1 MQEGNDFVMQPD
13 LQDVRFYVGLK
24 QSTEAIKNGKAARAF
39 VANDADDHVRLPFVM
54 LCEENGIP
62 LEICESKAKLGKN
75 FGISV
80 SAACAVI
87 LK

>member
-1 MQEGNDFVMQPD
+1 MQTD
-13 LQDVRFYVGLK
+13 LQDVRFFVGLK
-24 QSTEAIKNGKAARAF
+24 QSTDAIKTGKAQKAF
-39 VANDADDHVRLPFVM
+39 VANDADEHVRLPFVA
-54 LCEENGIP
+54 LCKEHNVPVEF
-62 LEICESKAKLGKN
+62 CESKAKLGKD

>member
-1 MQEGNDFVMQPD
+1 MQPD
-13 LQDVRFYVGLK
+13 LQNVRFYVGLK
-24 QSTEAIKNGKAARAF
+24 QSTDAIRNGKAQKAY
-39 VANDADDHVRLPFVM
+39 VAKDADDHVRLPFVA
-54 LCEENGIP
+54 LCEEHGVP
-62 LEICESKAKLGKN
+62 VVFSETKAKLGKD

>member
-1 MQEGNDFVMQPD
+1 MQAD

-24 QSTEAIKNGKAARAF
+24 QSTDAIKNGEAIKAF
-39 VANDADDHVRLPFVM
+39 VAEDADDHVRLPFVA
-54 LCEENGIP
+54 LCEEHKVSMEFI
-62 LEICESKAKLGKN
+62 ESKAMLGKK

>member
-1 MQEGNDFVMQPD
+1 MQPD
-13 LQDVRFYVGLK
+13 LQNVRFYVGLK
-24 QSTEAIKNGKAARAF
+24 QSTDAIKKGKAQKAF
-39 VANDADDHVRLPFVM
+39 VAQDADNHVRLPFVA
-54 LCEENGIP
+54 LCEEHGVP
-62 LEICESKAKLGKN
+62 VELSESKAKLGKD

>member
-1 MQEGNDFVMQPD
+1 MQPD
-13 LQDVRFYVGLK
+13 LQNARFYVGLK
-24 QSTEAIKNGKAARAF
+24 QSTDAIRNGKAQKAY
-39 VANDADDHVRLPFVM
+39 VAKDADEHVRLPFVE
-54 LCEENGIP
+54 LCEENGVP
-62 LEICESKAKLGKN
+62 VEYSESKSKLGKD

>member
-1 MQEGNDFVMQPD
+1 MQAD

-24 QSTEAIKNGKAARAF
+24 QSTDAIKNGEATKAF
-39 VANDADDHVRLPFVM
+39 VAEDADDHVRLPFVA
-54 LCEENGIP
+54 LCKEHGVSIEFV
-62 LEICESKAKLGKN
+62 ETKAVLGKN

>member
-1 MQEGNDFVMQPD
+1 MQPD
-13 LQDVRFYVGLK
+13 LQNVRFYVGLK
-24 QSTEAIKNGKAARAF
+24 QSTDAIKSGKAEKAY
-39 VANDADDHVRLPFVM
+39 VAKDADDHVRLPFVA
-54 LCEENGIP
+54 LCEEHKIP
-62 LEICESKAKLGKN
+62 VVFSESKAKLGKD

>member
-1 MQEGNDFVMQPD
+1 MQPD
-13 LQDVRFYVGLK
+13 LQNARFYVGLK
-24 QSTEAIKNGKAARAF
+24 QSTDAIKNGKAQKAF
-39 VANDADDHVRLPFVM
+39 VAKDADDHVRLPFVA
-54 LCEENGIP
+54 LCEENGVP
-62 LEICESKAKLGKN
+62 VEFSETKAKLGKD

>member
-1 MQEGNDFVMQPD
+1 MQAD
-13 LQDVRFYVGLK
+13 LQDVRFFVGLK
-24 QSTEAIKNGKAARAF
+24 QSTDAIKNGEATKAF
-39 VANDADDHVRLPFVM
+39 VAEDADDHVRLPFIA
-54 LCEENGIP
+54 LCEERKVPVEFI
-62 LEICESKAKLGKN
+62 ESKATLGKK

>member
-1 MQEGNDFVMQPD
+1 MQPD
-13 LQDVRFYVGLK
+13 LQKVSFHVGLK
-24 QSTEAIKNGKAARAF
+24 QSTEAIKKGKAAKAYI
-39 VANDADDHVRLPFVM
+39 ANDADEHVRLPFVA
-54 LCEENGIP
+54 LCEKYQIP
-62 LEICESKAKLGKN
+62 MEFCETKAKLGKD

>member
-1 MQEGNDFVMQPD
+1 MHPD

-24 QSTEAIKNGKAARAF
+24 QSTDAIKNGKAAKAF
-39 VANDADDHVRLPFVM
+39 VARDADAHVRQPFVA
-54 LCEENGIP
+54 LCEANGVP
-62 LEICESKAKLGKN
+62 VTYSESKAKLGKE

>member
-1 MQEGNDFVMQPD
+1 MHPD
-13 LQDVRFYVGLK
+13 LQNVQFFVGLK
-24 QSTEAIKNGKAARAF
+24 QSTEAIKNGKVQKAYI
-39 VANDADDHVRLPFVM
+39 ANDADDHVRLPFVA
-54 LCEENGIP
+54 LCKENDIP
-62 LEICESKAKLGKN
+62 VEYCETKAKLGKD

>member
-1 MQEGNDFVMQPD
+1 MQPD
-13 LQDVRFYVGLK
+13 LQNARFYVGLK
-24 QSTEAIKNGKAARAF
+24 QSTDAIRNGKAKKAF
-39 VANDADDHVRLPFVM
+39 VAEDADDHVRLPFVA
-54 LCEENGIP
+54 LCEEHGVP
-62 LEICESKAKLGKN
+62 LERIETKAKLGKD